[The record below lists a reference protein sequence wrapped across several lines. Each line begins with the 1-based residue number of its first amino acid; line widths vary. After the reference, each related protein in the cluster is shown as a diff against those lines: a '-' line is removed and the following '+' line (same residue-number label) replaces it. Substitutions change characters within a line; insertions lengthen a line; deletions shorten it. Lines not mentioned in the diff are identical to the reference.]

1 MSENLVKLYV
11 ETFSTN
17 LMIALQQRDSKLRGR
32 VMEGHHVGQ
41 QASPV
46 EYIDNIQMKAPSGR
60 FSPLDRQDVD
70 FSRRWVLPVPKEAT
84 QMIDSFDKLQL
95 LQDPTSRYSEVA
107 AAAVNREYD
116 DRIIAAAFG
125 TALIGNGVGAA
136 LTSETWASF
145 SSKWVVASNFDA
157 AAATGVTAAKMREA
171 KRIFRKAQVDVDN
184 EPMTWVTNSQG
195 ESDLLSE
202 VTVVSSDFSGSEA
215 PTRNNDG
222 KVTRFMGFDIVYSER
237 LSSASNVRS
246 NIAFVK
252 SGLYLGVWQDVVN
265 NITQRTD
272 LSSQPYQIYTKMV
285 SGATRLEPGRVL
297 EVDCADTSTAADVT
311 P

>member
-1 MSENLVKLYV
+1 MSENLIKLYV
-11 ETFSTN
+11 EEFSTN

-32 VMEGHHVGQ
+32 VMEGSHVGQ

-46 EYIDNIQMKAPSGR
+46 EYINNVAMRAPSGR

-70 FSRRWVLPVPKEAT
+70 FSRRWVIPVDKELT
-84 QMIDSFDKLQL
+84 QLIDNFDKLRV

-125 TALIGNGVGAA
+125 TAMIGTGVSTA

-145 SSKWVVASNFDA
+145 SSAWVVANTFGSTA
-157 AAATGVTAAKMREA
+157 SSGLTAAKMKEA
-171 KRIFRKAQVDVDN
+171 KRVMRKAQVDVDN
-184 EPMTWVTNSQG
+184 EPLTWITNSQG
-195 ESDLLSE
+195 ESDLLNE
-202 VTVVSSDFSGSEA
+202 VQVVSTDFAGDR
-215 PTRNNDG
+215 PTLVEG
-222 KVTRFMGFDIVYSER
+222 KVTRFLGFDIIYSER
-237 LSSASNVRS
+237 LASAANVRS

-252 SGLYLGVWQDVVN
+252 SGLYLGIWQDVRN

-272 LSSQPYQIYTKMV
+272 LSSQPYQLYTAMTC
-285 SGATRLEPGRVL
+285 GATRLEPGRVL
-297 EVDCADTSTAADVT
+297 EIDCADTSAAADVT

>member
-1 MSENLVKLYV
+1 MSENLIKLYV
-11 ETFSTN
+11 EEFSTN
-17 LMIALQQRDSKLRGR
+17 LMVALQQRESKLRGR
-32 VMEGHHVGQ
+32 VMEGMHRGQ

-46 EYIDNIQMKAPSGR
+46 EYINNVSMQAPAGR
-60 FSPLDRQDVD
+60 FSPLNRQDVD
-70 FSRRWVLPVPKEAT
+70 FSRRWVIPVDKEVT
-84 QMIDSFDKLQL
+84 QLIDNFDKLKV

-125 TALIGNGVGAA
+125 TALTGTGVSAA

-145 SSKWVVASNFDA
+145 SSAWVVASTFGSTA
-157 AAATGVTAAKMREA
+157 ASGLTAAKMKEA
-171 KRIFRKAQVDVDN
+171 KRVMRKAQVDVDN
-184 EPMTWVTNSQG
+184 EALTWVTNSQG
-195 ESDLLSE
+195 ESDLLNE
-202 VTVVSSDFSGSEA
+202 VQVVSTDFAGDR
-215 PTRNNDG
+215 PTLVEG
-222 KVTRFMGFDIVYSER
+222 KVTRFLGFDIIYSER
-237 LSSASNVRS
+237 LSSASNVRA

-252 SGLYLGVWQDVVN
+252 SGLYLGIWQDVRN

-272 LSSQPYQIYTKMV
+272 LSSQPYQIYTAMS